1 MTGVFV
7 FLYYI
12 NMENILKKTTLI
24 EEKITLSL
32 DLLEVAK
39 GYCEKNFD
47 KGKEVVALSS
57 VIDILIDVQKNIAD
71 FIDELK

>member
-57 VIDILIDVQKNIAD
+57 VIDILIDVQKDIAD

>member
-1 MTGVFV
+1 MV
-7 FLYYI
+7 
-12 NMENILKKTTLI
+12 MENILKKSMLI

-47 KGKEVVALSS
+47 KGQEVVALGS
-57 VIDILIDVQKNIAD
+57 VLDVLVDVQKDIAGYL
-71 FIDELK
+71 DELK

>member
-1 MTGVFV
+1 
-7 FLYYI
+7 
-12 NMENILKKTTLI
+12 MENILKKTMLI

-57 VIDILIDVQKNIAD
+57 ILQVILDVQRDLIDTL
-71 FIDELK
+71 EGLS

>member
-1 MTGVFV
+1 M
-7 FLYYI
+7 YYI